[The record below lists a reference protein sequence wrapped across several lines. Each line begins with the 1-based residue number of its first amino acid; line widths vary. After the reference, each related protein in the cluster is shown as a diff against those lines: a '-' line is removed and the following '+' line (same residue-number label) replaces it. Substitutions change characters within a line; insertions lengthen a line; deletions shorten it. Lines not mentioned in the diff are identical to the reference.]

1 MSKQKN
7 PKIVTEPG
15 EIPTNIL
22 IQNSPISLSSWAV
35 KEPLFKKVF
44 FGISVLLLILMP
56 LLSFDYGITGD
67 ELVHKQNGENVLK
80 YLTSGGADTTYRTYK
95 NLYLYGG
102 LFDASAA
109 MIYENMP
116 SADPYDVRHFL
127 NALFGAFLIIFSGLL
142 ARQLSKSW
150 LLASLTLLFT
160 VFSPRLFGDSM
171 NNPKDIPF
179 AMAYLMSILGIIR
192 FNSFLPKW
200 DWKSAIFLGGSIA
213 IALNIRVGGIL
224 LLVYFG
230 LYTLVNL
237 YLKRNEFKAASV
249 NSTVLLAKAAGL
261 GVVAYFF
268 GLIFFPYSHAAPI
281 TNTLE
286 ALKVMSNFDVAIR
299 MLFEGKALWSDEI
312 PWYYI
317 PKWLSMA
324 IPVFILIGFVLFFVK
339 LKSILKNAEW
349 LPILFIV
356 FVGVFPVVY
365 AVAKHSSLYD
375 GIRHFL
381 FIMPMINVL
390 AVLGW
395 GALIFRYFE
404 TKFKWVAPGLL
415 AVLMLLPI
423 RFMVANHPNEYI
435 YFNEL
440 SGGIKA
446 AYGEYETDYWMNSM
460 KYLSKWVIEND
471 ERIKRGEEVI
481 VCTNSIDPVKHYF
494 ATMAPKVRVLYASYK
509 DRYKQ
514 KADYYLSIP
523 RFIDSD
529 LLKNGSWPLADV
541 VKTVDVD
548 GVHVGAL
555 SKYTDTLTYAGLKAS
570 KANDLNLAKSF
581 FLPAAA
587 KDPKNNVAI
596 VELINAYINQDS
608 LNQASYWVEKGLQLA
623 PDNEDMLLPKGLILM
638 RQGKVA
644 EAYDYIERCKKMN
657 RRNVMAFFYSA
668 MIQDSQKNY
677 SAALDDLQ
685 TVLEQAPQFKQAYLL
700 GAQIMKNSGNP
711 EAAQKYMDYANQMR

>member
-1 MSKQKN
+1 MSKQKD
-7 PKIVTEPG
+7 PKIVVEPG

-22 IQNSPISLSSWAV
+22 VEKSPISLSNWSV

-44 FGISVLLLILMP
+44 FGISVLLLIIMP

-80 YLTSGGADTTYRTYK
+80 YLATGGVDTTYRTYK

-237 YLKRNEFKAASV
+237 YLKRKEFKAASV

-261 GVVAYFF
+261 GVVAYFL

-312 PWYYI
+312 P
-317 PKWLSMA
+317 
-324 IPVFILIGFVLFFVK
+324 
-339 LKSILKNAEW
+339 
-349 LPILFIV
+349 
-356 FVGVFPVVY
+356 
-365 AVAKHSSLYD
+365 
-375 GIRHFL
+375 
-381 FIMPMINVL
+381 
-390 AVLGW
+390 
-395 GALIFRYFE
+395 
-404 TKFKWVAPGLL
+404 
-415 AVLMLLPI
+415 
-423 RFMVANHPNEYI
+423 
-435 YFNEL
+435 
-440 SGGIKA
+440 
-446 AYGEYETDYWMNSM
+446 
-460 KYLSKWVIEND
+460 
-471 ERIKRGEEVI
+471 
-481 VCTNSIDPVKHYF
+481 
-494 ATMAPKVRVLYASYK
+494 
-509 DRYKQ
+509 
-514 KADYYLSIP
+514 
-523 RFIDSD
+523 
-529 LLKNGSWPLADV
+529 
-541 VKTVDVD
+541 
-548 GVHVGAL
+548 
-555 SKYTDTLTYAGLKAS
+555 
-570 KANDLNLAKSF
+570 
-581 FLPAAA
+581 
-587 KDPKNNVAI
+587 
-596 VELINAYINQDS
+596 
-608 LNQASYWVEKGLQLA
+608 
-623 PDNEDMLLPKGLILM
+623 
-638 RQGKVA
+638 
-644 EAYDYIERCKKMN
+644 
-657 RRNVMAFFYSA
+657 
-668 MIQDSQKNY
+668 
-677 SAALDDLQ
+677 
-685 TVLEQAPQFKQAYLL
+685 
-700 GAQIMKNSGNP
+700 
-711 EAAQKYMDYANQMR
+711 